1 MDYRTLFLTYLASLT
16 VYAAFTTLLALRNR
30 KVYGL
35 NWIAGSLLVGVAKY
49 ALQGL
54 EGRLPTLISS
64 LVVNELYL
72 LSFVMQMLGLR
83 WFVVR
88 TPLRHRWSLVL
99 VGALAALYAVLYH
112 FKIPYIANLINIP
125 VLIILGVTAWILL
138 RNGRGLFY
146 QPSRWA
152 AAFLL
157 GEVLVSTYRA
167 VLTNLFYVKPWM
179 VVKGQHDPH
188 WLYSLMAMMFL
199 TTCVFMSDLWFF
211 FVELQVELVEQARTD
226 ALTGALNRRAFY
238 LDADREVS
246 RSIRTGKNLSVLV
259 LDIDDFK
266 SMNDTYGHAAGDHVL
281 QQLVERIKSILR
293 VQDLLARTGGEEFA
307 ILLPDTTYDLAKAV
321 AERIRASLQ
330 TLDLTFD
337 GTHCAISVSIG
348 IAEMTPSIAV
358 FEKVLQH
365 ADAAMYAAKRAGKN
379 RIVAF
384 EDAAQPNSTDLSS
397 IAPSA

>member
-1 MDYRTLFLTYLASLT
+1 
-16 VYAAFTTLLALRNR
+16 LLALRNR

-348 IAEMTPSIAV
+348 VAEMTPSLTV

>member
-30 KVYGL
+30 KVRGL

-88 TPLRHRWSLVL
+88 TPLRHRWPLLV
-99 VGALAALYAVLYH
+99 VGFLAALYAVLYH

-157 GEVLVSTYRA
+157 CEVLVSTYRA

-179 VVKGQHDPH
+179 VVKGQHDPR

-199 TTCVFMSDLWFF
+199 TTCVFMADLWFF

-226 ALTGALNRRAFY
+226 VLTGALNRRAFY

-246 RSIRTGKNLSVLV
+246 RSIRTGKSLSVLV

-307 ILLPDTTYDLAKAV
+307 IVLPDTSHDFAEAV

-337 GTHCAISVSIG
+337 GTPCAISVSIG
-348 IAEMTPSIAV
+348 IAEMTPSITV

-384 EDAAQPNSTDLSS
+384 ESMTPLESTDIPLP
-397 IAPSA
+397 APSA